1 MSFAIAL
8 FLIGAGVC
16 ALASLID
23 SASRIPALLDGLEA
37 DRQRLA
43 NVTHY
48 TGPAYTRH
56 GRQIEGN

>member
-1 MSFAIAL
+1 MSIAIAL

-23 SASRIPALLDGLEA
+23 SASRVPALLKGLER

-43 NVTHY
+43 NAAFY
-48 TGPAYTRH
+48 SGPLYTRH
-56 GRQIEGN
+56 GREIEGN